1 MEMIATMILPKTG
14 ARVRDAQVFTYPR
27 IDRTAGLR
35 GATAECGIGA
45 TGGTLAPGS
54 GPGLR

>member
-1 MEMIATMILPKTG
+1 MEMIATMSLSKTG
-14 ARVRDAQVFTYPR
+14 ARLRDAQVFTYPR
-27 IDRTAGLR
+27 IDRTAGFR
-35 GATAECGIGA
+35 GATAECGTAA